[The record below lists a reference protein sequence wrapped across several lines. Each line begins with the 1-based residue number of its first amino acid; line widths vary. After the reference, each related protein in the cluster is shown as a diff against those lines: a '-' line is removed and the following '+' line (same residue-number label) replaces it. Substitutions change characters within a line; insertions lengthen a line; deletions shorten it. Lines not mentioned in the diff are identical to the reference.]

1 MNKHTF
7 HFRKEADRDKLH
19 AWADRCPV
27 GWDVEF
33 REPKR
38 NNDQNARLWAMLTD
52 IADQVEWYGQS
63 LTKEDWKDILTAALK
78 RQRAVPGVDGGFVVL
93 GARTS
98 DMGKQEM
105 SELLEL
111 IAAFGSQQGVTFND
125 R

>member
-7 HFRKEADRDKLH
+7 HLRREDQRPQLA
-19 AWADRCPV
+19 AWCERCPV
-27 GWDVEF
+27 GWEVEF

-38 NNDQNARLWAMLTD
+38 NNDQNAKLWAALTD
-52 IADQVEWYGQS
+52 ISEQVEWYGQK
-63 LTKEDWKDILTAALK
+63 LTKDDWKDVLTAALK

-98 DMGKQEM
+98 QMGKQEM

-111 IAAFGSQQGVTFND
+111 VLAFGAQQGVTFND
-125 R
+125 S